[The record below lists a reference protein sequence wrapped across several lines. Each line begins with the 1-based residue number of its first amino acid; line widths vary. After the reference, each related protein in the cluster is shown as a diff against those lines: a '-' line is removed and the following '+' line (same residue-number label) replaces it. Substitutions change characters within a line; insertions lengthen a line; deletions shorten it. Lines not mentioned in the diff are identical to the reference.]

1 MVGVKVGVEEDYSKL
16 GHYWR
21 DPRSDR
27 PAFSNQIMHV
37 CLLYFAI
44 FLISKSRFCQGRL
57 ALKVSPAPTPHHFCK
72 GASGFTVFLSYL
84 HVFKLARGLREVGM
98 CG

>member
-27 PAFSNQIMHV
+27 PAFSNHIMHI

-44 FLISKSRFCQGRL
+44 FNFE
-57 ALKVSPAPTPHHFCK
+57 VP
-72 GASGFTVFLSYL
+72 FLSRKAL
-84 HVFKLARGLREVGM
+84 S
-98 CG
+98 